1 MSVSNICIVDYGMG
15 NIGSITNAFEILGHS
30 VDVSSD
36 REVISSAHG
45 LILPGVGAF
54 PKAMNNLR
62 DLQILDVIKDF
73 AIEQEKPVLGICLG
87 MQLLATSSEEN
98 GHHLGLGLIPG
109 QVKKIPGNEL
119 PVPQVGWNDINL
131 RHDSSIF
138 EGILDNT
145 DFYFVHS
152 YYFSCERKFV
162 SSTTNYGMD
171 LTASIECKN
180 VFGVQF
186 HPERSHRYGLKVLE
200 NFHKLCS
207 V

>member
-1 MSVSNICIVDYGMG
+1 
-15 NIGSITNAFEILGHS
+15 
-30 VDVSSD
+30 
-36 REVISSAHG
+36 
-45 LILPGVGAF
+45 
-54 PKAMNNLR
+54 
-62 DLQILDVIKDF
+62 VIKDF